1 MGCRF
6 RAVRWLSANAR
17 RQAATSDVCFSHV
30 MNDSASRKFPDPAML
45 DFGRDSEGMGRR
57 LEQLGG
63 IVVDR
68 PLPATQAD
76 RRQEALWKTAT
87 VVFHESSRGQGY
99 WDIRGRLPDPWQV
112 EVPLAGGSLRL
123 AVRPAPSG
131 QVGVFLEQ
139 QSQWQWLTQVTP
151 PGSRVLSLFAHS
163 GAASLALAQAGA
175 EVVHVDSSRQAMDL
189 ARTNA
194 TASDLDAAPI
204 RWICEDAQRF
214 VTRELRRG
222 NRYDGIVLDPP
233 SWGHGPKGE
242 AFAIDRDL
250 PSLLAD
256 CGQLLHDK
264 ARGPV
269 LLSAHSPGWPPHR
282 LHEILHESLAAR
294 RPTAVPLESGALT
307 CRDLT
312 GRHLPLGGFARAS
325 GRPDTTQ
332 PKPAVQQ
339 EATP

>member
-1 MGCRF
+1 
-6 RAVRWLSANAR
+6 
-17 RQAATSDVCFSHV
+17 
-30 MNDSASRKFPDPAML
+30 MNDSASRKFPDPAIL
-45 DFGRDSEGMGRR
+45 DFGCDSEGTGRR
-57 LEQLGG
+57 LEHLAGV
-63 IVVDR
+63 VVDR

-76 RRQEALWKTAT
+76 RRQEDLWKTAT
-87 VVFHESSRGQGY
+87 VVFHESSRGQGH

-112 EVPLAGGSLRL
+112 EISLTGGPLYL

-175 EVVHVDSSRQAMDL
+175 EVVHVDSSRQAIDL

-194 TASDLDAAPI
+194 TASGLDAAPI

-214 VTRELRRG
+214 VARELRRG

-256 CGQLLHDK
+256 CGQVLHDESS
-264 ARGPV
+264 GPV

-282 LHEILHESLAAR
+282 LQAILHQSVASR
-294 RPTAVPLESGALT
+294 MPTAVPLECGPLT
-307 CRDLT
+307 CPDLA
-312 GRHLPLGGFARAS
+312 GRHLPLGGFARAG
-325 GRPDTTQ
+325 GRPETTQ
-332 PKPAVQQ
+332 PKPAIQQ